1 MQVFKPNIFLIFLV
15 TVDLGLSRDNDNII
29 SEVTSNNHDHHL
41 PVQQGFRPRRKVRSI
56 TTTKSRFEELSSTT
70 SNVQDSTTEI
80 KSSDVA
86 VEEEELAT
94 SPISSV
100 TVTEVANNSLS
111 TSTAASSQED
121 AIETSSTSPPSQEDA
136 IETITDTFLSAIS
149 RDIPDTQNRRKDVKD
164 ESSRSLKK
172 KIQEPT
178 ADLTSFGKLTTEDPI
193 TALLRNVEIIDVR
206 NFVPRGYRFSH
217 NHVEKDGKKMMKDF
231 GRNINDLLDDKKFRN
246 KRLKKISPRGKH
258 ENNKN
263 DDHVENEQSK
273 AEADL
278 YHITFGGPK
287 PRQGKSKFG
296 WVDLEDKRPE
306 SAKLAITPNFQE
318 SGFFESL
325 LSESQGHQQTSQHTH
340 LQSTTTS
347 PTTTS
352 AQTDETTTAELFV
365 VECGRFCSLHGNILI
380 TEGLL
385 WSTKLL
391 HEVTEDFKQNKKKFE
406 QQCSKIFKHV
416 YFGSAFEF
424 CSLQSFAK
432 ALDGVKVLFSL
443 QFNGL
448 IFNITSKDIYK
459 AFRDY
464 MEFNHD
470 DNMMG
475 DYRVEIDSAYFLVV
489 DSDLSDG
496 TLGPKFA
503 KYGVELPDWAWLV
516 VIASIVCI
524 LIVAVLGIT
533 IGVQRHK
540 QDIAVQRKLLNSK
553 ALKSVRSPDAF
564 DMVQLDRREMYDQ
577 DKRDIWTLQRVLAEE
592 SKAKKVKKKK
602 TASDRDSG
610 RGSIGSGPT
619 VFRQISKLSSGF
631 LRGTQELRPLPK
643 TQTLSGPV
651 NLGISVNDSHAGL
664 LADHDLT
671 SHEVTGHDNLGFD
684 ATGMDNFH
692 PVDVVGENKDVDF
705 DTSYENN
712 TSDGEAREDFEDEFT
727 EDDSQRQ
734 NFSRNML
741 LKSFRHKR
749 TVSQMSTDSEKDA
762 VSDGPSEKF

>member
-1 MQVFKPNIFLIFLV
+1 MP
-15 TVDLGLSRDNDNII
+15 G
-29 SEVTSNNHDHHL
+29 
-41 PVQQGFRPRRKVRSI
+41 SI
-56 TTTKSRFEELSSTT
+56 
-70 SNVQDSTTEI
+70 STTEL
-80 KSSDVA
+80 KSSNFA
-86 VEEEELAT
+86 VKEEELAT
-94 SPISSV
+94 TPISSV
-100 TVTEVANNSLS
+100 TVTGETKDSSS
-111 TSTAASSQED
+111 TTTAASSPED
-121 AIETSSTSPPSQEDA
+121 TFETTSTAPSSQESA

-149 RDIPDTQNRRKDVKD
+149 RDIPDTQNLKIDVED
-164 ESSRSLKK
+164 EGSRSSKK
-172 KIQEPT
+172 KVQKEPK

-193 TALLRNVEIIDVR
+193 TALLKNVEIIDVR

-217 NHVEKDGKKMMKDF
+217 KHVEKDGKKMMKDF

-246 KRLKKISPRGKH
+246 KRLKKLSSRG
-258 ENNKN
+258 NKN
-263 DDHVENEQSK
+263 ENSFPYDHAENEKSK

-287 PRQGKSKFG
+287 PRQEKSQFG
-296 WVDLEDKRPE
+296 WVDLEDDRPK
-306 SAKLAITPNFQE
+306 SDKVVTTPNFQD

-325 LSESQGHQQTSQHTH
+325 LSESQGHQQSSQHTH
-340 LQSTTTS
+340 LSTTAS
-347 PTTTS
+347 PPTTTTT
-352 AQTDETTTAELFV
+352 AQPDETTSTTAELFV

-380 TEGLL
+380 TEGLR

-496 TLGPKFA
+496 TLGPKFS

-564 DMVQLDRREMYDQ
+564 DMVQLGKYS
-577 DKRDIWTLQRVLAEE
+577 VLLF
-592 SKAKKVKKKK
+592 V
-602 TASDRDSG
+602 
-610 RGSIGSGPT
+610 I
-619 VFRQISKLSSGF
+619 
-631 LRGTQELRPLPK
+631 
-643 TQTLSGPV
+643 
-651 NLGISVNDSHAGL
+651 H
-664 LADHDLT
+664 LT
-671 SHEVTGHDNLGFD
+671 HSL
-684 ATGMDNFH
+684 
-692 PVDVVGENKDVDF
+692 
-705 DTSYENN
+705 
-712 TSDGEAREDFEDEFT
+712 
-727 EDDSQRQ
+727 
-734 NFSRNML
+734 
-741 LKSFRHKR
+741 
-749 TVSQMSTDSEKDA
+749 
-762 VSDGPSEKF
+762 

>member
-1 MQVFKPNIFLIFLV
+1 M
-15 TVDLGLSRDNDNII
+15 
-29 SEVTSNNHDHHL
+29 
-41 PVQQGFRPRRKVRSI
+41 
-56 TTTKSRFEELSSTT
+56 
-70 SNVQDSTTEI
+70 
-80 KSSDVA
+80 
-86 VEEEELAT
+86 
-94 SPISSV
+94 

-121 AIETSSTSPPSQEDA
+121 AIETSSTSAPSQEDA

-217 NHVEKDGKKMMKDF
+217 KHVEKDGEKMMKDF

-263 DDHVENEQSK
+263 VDHVENEQSK

-318 SGFFESL
+318 SSFFESL

-380 TEGLL
+380 TEGLR

-564 DMVQLDRREMYDQ
+564 DMVQLGKYCVLVSLTI
-577 DKRDIWTLQRVLAEE
+577 KGCVRV
-592 SKAKKVKKKK
+592 
-602 TASDRDSG
+602 
-610 RGSIGSGPT
+610 
-619 VFRQISKLSSGF
+619 
-631 LRGTQELRPLPK
+631 
-643 TQTLSGPV
+643 
-651 NLGISVNDSHAGL
+651 SV
-664 LADHDLT
+664 T
-671 SHEVTGHDNLGFD
+671 
-684 ATGMDNFH
+684 
-692 PVDVVGENKDVDF
+692 
-705 DTSYENN
+705 
-712 TSDGEAREDFEDEFT
+712 
-727 EDDSQRQ
+727 
-734 NFSRNML
+734 
-741 LKSFRHKR
+741 
-749 TVSQMSTDSEKDA
+749 
-762 VSDGPSEKF
+762 